1 MATAPK
7 WALNSA
13 QWIRTA
19 LTDMMSA
26 VGQAELG
33 KNAQLVKKYKAL
45 AKALVRQEAKLM
57 RDYGVPPAT
66 GKGRKRRKKTST

>member
-1 MATAPK
+1 
-7 WALNSA
+7 
-13 QWIRTA
+13 
-19 LTDMMSA
+19 MMSA

-33 KNAQLVKKYKAL
+33 KNTQLVKKYKAL

>member
-1 MATAPK
+1 MSAPN

-19 LTDMMSA
+19 LTDLMHA

-33 KNAQLVKKYKAL
+33 RKPALVKKYKAL
-45 AKALVRQEAKLM
+45 ATALVKQEAALM

-66 GKGRKRRKKTST
+66 GVGRKKRKAKKA